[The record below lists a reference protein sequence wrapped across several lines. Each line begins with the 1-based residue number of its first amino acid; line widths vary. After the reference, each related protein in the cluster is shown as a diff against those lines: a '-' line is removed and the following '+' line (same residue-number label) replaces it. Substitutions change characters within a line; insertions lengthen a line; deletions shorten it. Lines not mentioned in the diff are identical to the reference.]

1 MFKKLHDIYGKA
13 LYLIFALIIIVSLIN
28 TLFGYLSGVL
38 VASVVDDVIEMGIV
52 AGLYNNIQLILLYI
66 FILSLTFGLNYLK
79 SVNLSNKNLDAQVTI
94 LSRIF
99 KIDYNDIKD
108 SHSGNYY
115 SILTSDLP
123 LFLSIIGQIDSIF
136 ATVSTSLGSILFI
149 FTLDYK
155 IGLILTG
162 VGLLIVFYNQ
172 VLSPKFREYQ
182 RKIQINNKN
191 INKISIER
199 FRNYLEMR
207 FYNYGFIKRRHNDE
221 YDLYNR
227 ENMRRVKFVLI
238 TMIIGYLLG
247 FAQTYL
253 PLFSMGVFSE
263 THSTGDI
270 LAILNHI
277 VAFMLI
283 FRGIGRMISSM
294 QGPIAGAERLYSVLS
309 LVPLQKRNNNVVI
322 NNDEIKIENLH
333 YEYTEETDFNIHIN
347 EYCIK
352 KNQSIGVVGE
362 RGSGKSTFL
371 KILSG
376 LLRNYTGTV
385 LLYGNDMQFLNE
397 KEIAN
402 HIAYIP
408 QSFPV
413 FNGSIKENFSIAN
426 STADKDE
433 IENVLRLVN
442 IWDEICS
449 LREGLNTNINDNV
462 ISVGQR
468 QRICIAMALLRK
480 KDILILDEPVS
491 ALDIENSH
499 NIEMILKRISE
510 NSTVIASSHE
520 KQLLKTF
527 DEIIT
532 FKNGRIVERIIN

>member
-1 MFKKLHDIYGKA
+1 
-13 LYLIFALIIIVSLIN
+13 
-28 TLFGYLSGVL
+28 

>member
-1 MFKKLHDIYGKA
+1 MS
-13 LYLIFALIIIVSLIN
+13 VIN
-28 TLFGYLSGVL
+28 ILFGYLSGVL
-38 VASVVDDVIEMGIV
+38 VASVVDDVVEMGIG
-52 AGLYNNIQLILLYI
+52 AGLYNNITLLLLYI
-66 FILSLTFGLNYLK
+66 LLLLLSFGLNYFK
-79 SVNLSNKNLDAQVTI
+79 SINQSNKNLDAQVTI

-99 KIDYNDIKD
+99 KIDYNDITNN
-108 SHSGNYY
+108 HSGNYY

-136 ATVSTSLGSILFI
+136 GTVSTSVGSILFI

-155 IGLILTG
+155 IGFTLTC

-172 VLSPKFREYQ
+172 ILSPKFREYQ

-191 INKISIER
+191 INEISIER

-207 FYNYGFIKRRHNDE
+207 FYDYGFIKRRHNEE

-253 PLFSMGVFSE
+253 PLFSMGAFTE
-263 THSTGDI
+263 THSMGDT

-283 FRGIGRMISSM
+283 FRGIGRMITSM
-294 QGPIAGAERLYSVLS
+294 QGPIAGAERLYSILS
-309 LVPLQKRNNNVVI
+309 LIPQKRKNNSVVSNNN
-322 NNDEIKIENLH
+322 EIMIENLH
-333 YEYTEETDFNIHIN
+333 YEYTEDTDFNLHIN

-352 KNQSIGVVGE
+352 KNQSIGIVGE

-376 LLRNYTGTV
+376 LLRNYSGTV

-397 KEIAN
+397 NEIAN

-413 FNGSIKENFSIAN
+413 FNGSIDENFSISN
-426 STADKDE
+426 PNADKDE
-433 IENVLRLVN
+433 IEYVLRLVN
-442 IWDEICS
+442 IWDEICN
-449 LREGLNTNINDNV
+449 LREGIKTNIYDDV

-510 NSTVIASSHE
+510 NATIIASSHE

-527 DEIIT
+527 DEIIS
-532 FKNGRIVERIIN
+532 FKNGEIVERIIN

>member
-1 MFKKLHDIYGKA
+1 
-13 LYLIFALIIIVSLIN
+13 
-28 TLFGYLSGVL
+28 
-38 VASVVDDVIEMGIV
+38 
-52 AGLYNNIQLILLYI
+52 
-66 FILSLTFGLNYLK
+66 
-79 SVNLSNKNLDAQVTI
+79 
-94 LSRIF
+94 
-99 KIDYNDIKD
+99 
-108 SHSGNYY
+108 
-115 SILTSDLP
+115 
-123 LFLSIIGQIDSIF
+123 
-136 ATVSTSLGSILFI
+136 
-149 FTLDYK
+149 
-155 IGLILTG
+155 
-162 VGLLIVFYNQ
+162 
-172 VLSPKFREYQ
+172 
-182 RKIQINNKN
+182 
-191 INKISIER
+191 
-199 FRNYLEMR
+199 
-207 FYNYGFIKRRHNDE
+207 
-221 YDLYNR
+221 
-227 ENMRRVKFVLI
+227 
-238 TMIIGYLLG
+238 MIIGYLLG

>member
-99 KIDYNDIKD
+99 KIDYDDIKG

-352 KNQSIGVVGE
+352 KINPS
-362 RGSGKSTFL
+362 
-371 KILSG
+371 
-376 LLRNYTGTV
+376 V
-385 LLYGNDMQFLNE
+385 LWE
-397 KEIAN
+397 KEEA
-402 HIAYIP
+402 
-408 QSFPV
+408 
-413 FNGSIKENFSIAN
+413 
-426 STADKDE
+426 
-433 IENVLRLVN
+433 VN
-442 IWDEICS
+442 
-449 LREGLNTNINDNV
+449 L
-462 ISVGQR
+462 
-468 QRICIAMALLRK
+468 
-480 KDILILDEPVS
+480 
-491 ALDIENSH
+491 H
-499 NIEMILKRISE
+499 
-510 NSTVIASSHE
+510 
-520 KQLLKTF
+520 F
-527 DEIIT
+527 
-532 FKNGRIVERIIN
+532 